1 MGPLNLI
8 LINLIFEVLGITAVS
23 RKVKVD
29 PVPPPTTP
37 GHFQT
42 MRSQQTQQGQLG

>member
-23 RKVKVD
+23 RKVKVELIVKINPCWED
-29 PVPPPTTP
+29 LYDKL
-37 GHFQT
+37 F
-42 MRSQQTQQGQLG
+42 